1 MIDVKLEKFE
11 GPLTLLLQLIEKRE
25 MDITRISLGEIA
37 DQYIEFIKKSGNI
50 DPDLA
55 ADFLI
60 IATKL
65 LYAKSKTLLP
75 YLTPDDE
82 EEEESEDLE
91 RRLKMFKEFV
101 DASQRI
107 EEILKQKRF
116 MFPPAVSKGHRKEL
130 LGIENRFSPPGR
142 LTKEDLQKSFS
153 AIIEKCQ
160 AKSKDKLREERIEYK
175 INIEEKI
182 LDIQNKLMKRLRYS
196 FNKIK
201 GQAGSKTEIIVS
213 FLAVLELAKQK
224 SIRIDQEEAF
234 SDIIISK

>member
-11 GPLTLLLQLIEKRE
+11 GPLTLLLQLIEKKE
-25 MDITRISLGEIA
+25 MDITRISLGDIA
-37 DQYIEFIKKSGNI
+37 DQYIEFIKKSNNV

-55 ADFLI
+55 ADFLV

-75 YLTPDDE
+75 YLVPDE

-91 RRLKMFKEFV
+91 KQLKMFKEFV
-101 DASQRI
+101 DASQKL
-107 EEILKQKRF
+107 EEILKQKHF
-116 MFPPAVSKGHRKEL
+116 MFPPAVSKGHRKDL
-130 LGIENRFSPPGR
+130 LGAENSFFPPDR
-142 LTKEDLQKSFS
+142 LTKEDLRKSFS
-153 AIIEKCQ
+153 ALVEKCR
-160 AKSKDKLREERIEYK
+160 ANSKDKLQEEKIEYK

-196 FNKIK
+196 FNKMK
-201 GQAGSKTEIIVS
+201 DQAGSKTEIIVS